1 MVDSL
6 LLVRSD
12 IRPSSV
18 SFLSCLGEVTVS
30 DILVLLSALL
40 AILGGIAAWGN
51 RRISLKLDSC

>member
-12 IRPSSV
+12 IRPSLV
-18 SFLSCLGEVTVS
+18 SFLSCIGEMTVA
-30 DILVLLSALL
+30 DFLVLLSVLP

-51 RRISLKLDSC
+51 RRITELDSC